1 MKEQADIAGM
11 NFDDVIAYF
20 MTILVVKNSISNTM
34 AETYYIF
41 QDINSGN
48 IDTLITKPIYY
59 PLTRFC
65 ISIGRVVIS
74 MPLGIVFWIAVQL
87 YFNKFTFVSLG
98 YFIISLFLGFCLM
111 FQVLCILGLLTFW
124 LKSVLSLRDIF
135 WYILAIFSG
144 EVVPLAF
151 FSGKFE
157 MIKHNPLAGIY
168 YIPANIINSNNMKA
182 LILEQVIYIV
192 IFSIIIYF
200 MWRRGIKHYESQ
212 GG

>member
-1 MKEQADIAGM
+1 MKGQADIAGM

-20 MTILVVKNSISNTM
+20 ITILVVKNSISNTM

-87 YFNKFTFVSLG
+87 YFNKFSFASLG
-98 YFIISLFLGFCLM
+98 YFIISLFLGFC
-111 FQVLCILGLLTFW
+111 
-124 LKSVLSLRDIF
+124 
-135 WYILAIFSG
+135 
-144 EVVPLAF
+144 
-151 FSGKFE
+151 
-157 MIKHNPLAGIY
+157 
-168 YIPANIINSNNMKA
+168 
-182 LILEQVIYIV
+182 
-192 IFSIIIYF
+192 
-200 MWRRGIKHYESQ
+200 
-212 GG
+212 

>member
-1 MKEQADIAGM
+1 MKGQTDIAGM

-20 MTILVVKNSISNTM
+20 MTILVVKNSMSNTM

-41 QDINSGN
+41 QDINTGN

-59 PLTRFC
+59 PLTRFF
-65 ISIGRVVIS
+65 ISLGRVVIS
-74 MPLGIVFWIAVQL
+74 MPLGIAFWIAVQL
-87 YFNKFTFVSLG
+87 YFDKFSFVSLG

-157 MIKHNPLAGIY
+157 IIQHPLAGIY

>member
-1 MKEQADIAGM
+1 
-11 NFDDVIAYF
+11 
-20 MTILVVKNSISNTM
+20 
-34 AETYYIF
+34 
-41 QDINSGN
+41 
-48 IDTLITKPIYY
+48 
-59 PLTRFC
+59 
-65 ISIGRVVIS
+65 
-74 MPLGIVFWIAVQL
+74 
-87 YFNKFTFVSLG
+87 
-98 YFIISLFLGFCLM
+98 M

-151 FSGKFE
+151 FFGEFE
-157 MIKHNPLAGIY
+157 IIQHNPLAGIY
-168 YIPANIINSNNMKA
+168 YIPANIINSNNMEA

-200 MWRRGIKHYESQ
+200 MWERGIKYYESQ

>member
-20 MTILVVKNSISNTM
+20 MTILVVKNSMSNTM

-87 YFNKFTFVSLG
+87 YFNKFSFESLG

-168 YIPANIINSNNMKA
+168 YIPANIINSNNMS
-182 LILEQVIYIV
+182 LFLLEQIV
-192 IFSIIIYF
+192 YMAIFSVIIYF
-200 MWRRGIKHYESQ
+200 MWKRGIKHYESQ